1 MATEYKKIKGK
12 DLLLYLGEGDPTM
25 ATAICLIKDCTLS
38 IQGEKLETS
47 GPGSYFRT
55 YIYGYIG
62 ATLSAEG
69 LVAYNAPMNVVQLQE
84 FLLDRK
90 IISYKFTAFETG
102 GLVYSGQL
110 LIDKVDNSSPD
121 KEYAGFTLDAT
132 ITGKPGIDKT
142 NTLKTVYLANTSGV
156 RLPGCPN
163 PYPVKIYWYDG
174 AQIGIAFDPVDVI
187 NIFNQYPSNTE
198 LTLTGFSSGCDFT
211 LSAAWSASFVPDYIL
226 ASDINEDLALAD
238 EYINIIGDG
247 EGNGLAPVE
256 NA

>member
-1 MATEYKKIKGK
+1 MATPYKLIKGK
-12 DLLLYLGEGDPTM
+12 DLLLCLGEGAPTK

-47 GPGSYFRT
+47 GPSSYFRT
-55 YIYGYIG
+55 YVYGYVG

-142 NTLKTVYLANTSGV
+142 NTLKTVYLANTSGI
-156 RLPGCPN
+156 RLPGCHN

-174 AQIGIAFDPVDVI
+174 ALMGIAFD
-187 NIFNQYPSNTE
+187 
-198 LTLTGFSSGCDFT
+198 L
-211 LSAAWSASFVPDYIL
+211 
-226 ASDINEDLALAD
+226 
-238 EYINIIGDG
+238 
-247 EGNGLAPVE
+247 
-256 NA
+256 